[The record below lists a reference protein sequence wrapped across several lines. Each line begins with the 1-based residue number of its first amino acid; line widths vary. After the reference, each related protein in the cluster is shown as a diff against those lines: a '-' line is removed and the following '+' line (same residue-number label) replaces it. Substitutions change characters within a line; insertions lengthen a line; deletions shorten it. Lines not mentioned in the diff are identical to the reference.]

1 MSLAD
6 ELLADLEEN
15 DDGELEAAI
24 ETKTSNL
31 NEEGSNDFKVP
42 YPVIPKEEEI
52 KNVSIRELA
61 KLRHSEQLQRVMA
74 EIEQN
79 VGKARDKI
87 DVTGLMETDPEYQL
101 IVEANNIAVEVDG
114 EIAIIHRFVR
124 DKYQKRFP
132 ELDSLIVTPLEY
144 IRTVK
149 ELGNDLDKCKN
160 NEILQSFL
168 TQATI
173 MIVSVTAS
181 TTQGKVLTE
190 KELDE
195 IIEACDMAADLNN
208 FKSRIYE
215 YVESRMTFIAPNIT
229 AIVGAS
235 TAAKILG
242 VAGGLT
248 KLSRMPACNVLTIG
262 QQKKTLS
269 GFSQAAAL
277 PHTGFIYFS
286 QIVQDTPPE
295 LRYKAAKLVS
305 TKLTLAARV
314 DACHDSTDGHIGRTL
329 REGIEKKLDKLQEPP
344 PVKFVKPLPKPIEQS
359 RKKRGGKRVRKM
371 KERYAMTEFRKNANR
386 MNFADIE
393 DDAYQED
400 LGYTRGTI
408 GKSSTGRIRLPQ
420 IDEKTKVRISKT
432 LQKNLQKQQQYGGAT
447 SIRRQVSGTASSV
460 AFTPLQV
467 CISLTLSCTRQLT
480 KVRIIKTLQKNLQKQ
495 QQYGGATSIRRQV
508 SGTASSVAFTPLQ
521 GLEIVNPQ
529 AAEVRISEANAKYFS
544 NTSGFLSVGKKTT

>member
-15 DDGELEAAI
+15 DDGELEAVI
-24 ETKTSNL
+24 ENKTSTDVAH
-31 NEEGSNDFKVP
+31 EFAIPRS
-42 YPVIPKEEEI
+42 VIPMEEDI
-52 KNVSIRELA
+52 KSVTIRELA
-61 KLRHSEQLQRVMA
+61 KLRHSDRLQRVLT
-74 EIEQN
+74 EIERN
-79 VGKARDKI
+79 VGNDRKKI
-87 DVTGLMETDPEYQL
+87 EVTGLMESDPEYQL
-101 IVEANNIAVEVDG
+101 IVEANNIAVEIDG

-132 ELDSLIVTPLEY
+132 ELESLIVTPLEY

-149 ELGNDLDKCKN
+149 ELGNDLDKAKN
-160 NEILQSFL
+160 NETLQSFL

-173 MIVSVTAS
+173 MVVSVTAS
-181 TTQGKVLTE
+181 TTQGKILTE
-190 KELDE
+190 SELEE
-195 IIEACDMAADLNN
+195 IFEACDMASDLNN
-208 FKSRIYE
+208 FKSSIYD

-229 AIVGAS
+229 AILGAS

-242 VAGGLT
+242 VAGGLS
-248 KLSRMPACNVLTIG
+248 KLSKMPACNVLPLG

-269 GFSQAAAL
+269 GFSQAASL

-286 QIVQDTPPE
+286 QIVQDTTPE

-305 TKLTLAARV
+305 TKLILAARV
-314 DACHDSTDGHIGRTL
+314 DACHESTDGHIGRQL
-329 REGIEKKLDKLQEPP
+329 REGIEKKLDKLQEPA

-386 MNFADIE
+386 LNFADIE

-408 GKSSTGRIRLPQ
+408 GKSSTGRVRLPQ

-432 LQKNLQKQQQYGGAT
+432 LQKNLH
-447 SIRRQVSGTASSV
+447 RQ
-460 AFTPLQV
+460 
-467 CISLTLSCTRQLT
+467 
-480 KVRIIKTLQKNLQKQ
+480 N

-529 AAEVRISEANAKYFS
+529 AAETRVNEANAKYFS
-544 NTSGFLSVGKKTT
+544 NTSGFLSVGKTTT